1 MKVSVN
7 SRTVFRFPTCLIVNR
22 LSAGWIRK
30 KLNKSGL
37 HLTKKQTLLLMGEL
51 KKYKRRAPDWNLVEV
66 TESNGD
72 RIVVKI

>member
-22 LSAGWIRK
+22 FFAGRIRRE
-30 KLNKSGL
+30 LNKSGL

-51 KKYKRRAPDWNLVEV
+51 KKYKKRAPDWNLVEV
-66 TESNGD
+66 TASNGD